1 MNVSDARRDSQSIR
15 AEHRH
20 NVQVLSTI
28 CEFFRIPSLGENGG
42 TAEFL
47 LRRDRLIPACH
58 WLRGTRRQTH
68 VNDEVQTFSD
78 LSVEIL
84 RARIILSDVRTRI
97 FGKTGA
103 LQECS
108 RALGAA
114 IGFTWC
120 RHSTIFIL
128 HQWRPVGVEYSFNNW
143 GKSSRNTFVDA
154 DASIPPP
161 FCPLPSAG
169 GSKTRVAWCEA
180 RLIIGG
186 P

>member
-1 MNVSDARRDSQSIR
+1 MRIFSHPEPWRKW
-15 AEHRH
+15 RH
-20 NVQVLSTI
+20 
-28 CEFFRIPSLGENGG
+28 G
-42 TAEFL
+42 EFL

-58 WLRGTRRQTH
+58 WLCGTRRQTH

-128 HQWRPVGVEYSFNNW
+128 HQWRPVGVEYSFQQL
-143 GKSSRNTFVDA
+143 GKIFAKHLRRRRRLDSSAF
-154 DASIPPP
+154 
-161 FCPLPSAG
+161 LPAPISRG
-169 GSKTRVAWCEA
+169 VENQSGLV
-180 RLIIGG
+180 
-186 P
+186 